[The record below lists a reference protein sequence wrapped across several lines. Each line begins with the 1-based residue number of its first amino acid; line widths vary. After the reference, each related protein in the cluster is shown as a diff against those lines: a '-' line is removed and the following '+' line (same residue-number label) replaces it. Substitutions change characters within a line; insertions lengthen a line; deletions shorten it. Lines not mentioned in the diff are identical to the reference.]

1 MPSSKARSSPS
12 DERRDRLTLAKLASY
27 DDVATDALVDCA
39 HFWTKTRKNRTKYI
53 PVRGVDEK
61 DVGRILL
68 HDVIV
73 AKDAIKAE
81 KKILEM
87 SGMRRFTQKLPN
99 DREKDWFRRHL
110 RKYVQMY
117 LPDSPFEVTTTNRYT
132 IFEHEAAICARKF
145 IPQGQEIKYL
155 AGTLVPMT
163 KEEEQDLDLKRKDFS
178 IVMSSRR
185 KTPSFFLGPARFANH
200 DCNANGR
207 LVTRGSEG
215 MQVVATRD
223 IYIGEEITVSYGE
236 DYFGIDN
243 CECLCLTC
251 ERAVRNGWSPHTD
264 SEPNSKA
271 STPEV
276 MPIEEFLTPKK
287 RKAPA
292 DVDTDTSPSSS
303 PRKRGKF
310 TPRSSKLRSELS
322 LTEEVAISIESANSK
337 IQRKG
342 SSSTQNAQSTGTDS
356 ESLTSLVPDD
366 SQRSSTS
373 TAATSDCDE
382 GTIKADEA
390 TVVSNVKITIGAESA
405 TTSCDAE
412 IKIKVENT
420 ADTTLRG
427 LTTRSHFNLRS
438 VESRSES
445 CLSDAPS
452 SLKLKDNFE
461 VLQQGKKPRK
471 ARSKRVYLSVEPE
484 STLTRVPGD
493 YTKTPKLLAHSY
505 DRWVDCH
512 TCNSWFV
519 QQNSYLTRREC
530 PRCERHS
537 VLYGFRWPKTDR
549 EGPNDDEER
558 VMDHRTVHRFL
569 YPEEE
574 ALISRKGRG
583 VSFGITPTPE
593 LSEAPRTETPD
604 SETADEQRSI
614 RVTRRHTRALRM
626 TIYSDPVINLD
637 YGSFQG
643 KYDETYNLTYFRK
656 IPFAAPPTGEN
667 RFRAPQPP
675 LKITDGVYD
684 TDQDFDMCPQR
695 TVNGSE
701 DCLYLGLFS
710 RPGRTDTDAS
720 ELASR
725 NGRPVL
731 VVFYGGAFIQ
741 GSASFTL
748 PPSSFPILNAT
759 TLNDYIVIYP
769 NYRLNAFGFLPGK
782 AIKESP
788 TSDLNPALLDQEYV
802 LKWVQKHITA
812 FGGDPRNVT
821 VWGQSAGGGSVVAQ
835 VLANGRRGEKKLF
848 SKALAS
854 SPFWPKTYRYDDDEA
869 EAIYEQLVNLTG
881 CADAKDS
888 LKCLKSVDVQ
898 TIRDANLVIAA
909 GNTWT
914 TSSYTWAPVVDDTF
928 LLQTLSGAVT
938 RNKIETDYIFT
949 TYNTH
954 EGENFVPPGLNYADS
969 SEAADGFNSSTASFH
984 DWLTGFLPGLSSRE
998 IKLLENKYYPET
1010 GSTETLDAYNS
1021 TLVRAGLVYRDV
1033 VLACPAYWLSSAA
1046 TKKGYLAEY
1055 TIDPAKHASDTIYWN
1070 RINSVQQTNPLV
1082 YKGYAGAMGSFFQ
1095 TGDPNAH
1102 KLTGKD
1108 VVGVPELKRSGEEFV
1123 IREDGFENV
1132 EVDLLR
1138 EKCGFLRKVGKRVPV

>member
-1 MPSSKARSSPS
+1 
-12 DERRDRLTLAKLASY
+12 
-27 DDVATDALVDCA
+27 
-39 HFWTKTRKNRTKYI
+39 
-53 PVRGVDEK
+53 VDEK
-61 DVGRILL
+61 DVARILL

-73 AKDAIKAE
+73 AKDATKAE

-87 SGMRRFTQKLPN
+87 SGMRRFVQKLPN

-117 LPDSPFEVTTTNRYT
+117 LPDCPFEVTTTNRYT

-276 MPIEEFLTPKK
+276 MPMEGFLTPKK
-287 RKAPA
+287 RKAAA
-292 DVDTDTSPSSS
+292 DVDSDTSPSSS

-310 TPRSSKLRSELS
+310 TPCSSKLRSELS
-322 LTEEVAISIESANSK
+322 LTEEVAISIESGNSTT
-337 IQRKG
+337 QRKG
-342 SSSTQNAQSTGTDS
+342 RSSTENAQSSGTDS

-420 ADTTLRG
+420 ADTTLRE
-427 LTTRSHFNLRS
+427 LTTRSRLNLRKA
-438 VESRSES
+438 ESRSETCPS
-445 CLSDAPS
+445 EASS
-452 SLKLKDNFE
+452 SLKLEDNLE
-461 VLQQGKKPRK
+461 VFPQGKKPRK
-471 ARSKRVYLSVEPE
+471 ARSKRVYVSVEPE
-484 STLTRVPGD
+484 SALTRVPGD

-626 TIYSDPVINLD
+626 T
-637 YGSFQG
+637 
-643 KYDETYNLTYFRK
+643 
-656 IPFAAPPTGEN
+656 
-667 RFRAPQPP
+667 
-675 LKITDGVYD
+675 
-684 TDQDFDMCPQR
+684 M
-695 TVNGSE
+695 
-701 DCLYLGLFS
+701 
-710 RPGRTDTDAS
+710 
-720 ELASR
+720 
-725 NGRPVL
+725 
-731 VVFYGGAFIQ
+731 
-741 GSASFTL
+741 
-748 PPSSFPILNAT
+748 
-759 TLNDYIVIYP
+759 
-769 NYRLNAFGFLPGK
+769 
-782 AIKESP
+782 
-788 TSDLNPALLDQEYV
+788 
-802 LKWVQKHITA
+802 
-812 FGGDPRNVT
+812 
-821 VWGQSAGGGSVVAQ
+821 
-835 VLANGRRGEKKLF
+835 
-848 SKALAS
+848 
-854 SPFWPKTYRYDDDEA
+854 
-869 EAIYEQLVNLTG
+869 
-881 CADAKDS
+881 
-888 LKCLKSVDVQ
+888 
-898 TIRDANLVIAA
+898 
-909 GNTWT
+909 
-914 TSSYTWAPVVDDTF
+914 
-928 LLQTLSGAVT
+928 
-938 RNKIETDYIFT
+938 
-949 TYNTH
+949 
-954 EGENFVPPGLNYADS
+954 
-969 SEAADGFNSSTASFH
+969 
-984 DWLTGFLPGLSSRE
+984 
-998 IKLLENKYYPET
+998 
-1010 GSTETLDAYNS
+1010 
-1021 TLVRAGLVYRDV
+1021 
-1033 VLACPAYWLSSAA
+1033 
-1046 TKKGYLAEY
+1046 
-1055 TIDPAKHASDTIYWN
+1055 
-1070 RINSVQQTNPLV
+1070 
-1082 YKGYAGAMGSFFQ
+1082 
-1095 TGDPNAH
+1095 
-1102 KLTGKD
+1102 
-1108 VVGVPELKRSGEEFV
+1108 
-1123 IREDGFENV
+1123 
-1132 EVDLLR
+1132 
-1138 EKCGFLRKVGKRVPV
+1138 

>member
-1 MPSSKARSSPS
+1 MPPSKARNSPS
-12 DERRDRLTLAKLASY
+12 VERRDRLTLAKLASY

-39 HFWTKTRKNRTKYI
+39 CFWTKTRKNRTKYI
-53 PVRGVDEK
+53 PVRGVED
-61 DVGRILL
+61 DTVARIIL
-68 HDVIV
+68 DDIVV

-81 KKILEM
+81 KKILDLT
-87 SGMRRFTQKLPN
+87 GMRRYLAKLPN
-99 DREKDWFRRHL
+99 DREKDWFRKHL

-117 LPDSPFEVTTTNRYT
+117 LPDCPFEVTTTNRYT
-132 IFEHEAAICARKF
+132 ITEHEAAICARRF

-276 MPIEEFLTPKK
+276 MPMEGFLTPKK
-287 RKAPA
+287 RKSTA
-292 DVDTDTSPSSS
+292 DVDSDTSPSST
-303 PRKRGKF
+303 PHKRGKF

-322 LTEEVAISIESANSK
+322 FTEEVAISIESGNSAT
-337 IQRKG
+337 QRKTR
-342 SSSTQNAQSTGTDS
+342 SKADNAQGSGTDS
-356 ESLTSLVPDD
+356 ESLTSVLPDG

-373 TAATSDCDE
+373 TAATSECDE
-382 GTIKADEA
+382 GTVKAEKA
-390 TVVSNVKITIGAESA
+390 ANSTH
-405 TTSCDAE
+405 
-412 IKIKVENT
+412 
-420 ADTTLRG
+420 TTLRE
-427 LTTRSHFNLRS
+427 LTATSPLNLRDADS
-438 VESRSES
+438 GSES

-452 SLKLKDNFE
+452 SLKLEEKLE
-461 VLQQGKKPRK
+461 VLAQGKKPRK
-471 ARSKRVYLSVEPE
+471 ARSKRVFLSVEPE
-484 STLTRVPGD
+484 SNLTRVPGD
-493 YTKTPKLLAHSY
+493 YTKTPKLLAHAY

-537 VLYGFRWPKTDR
+537 RLYGFRWPKTDK

-593 LSEAPRTETPD
+593 LSEARTETPD
-604 SETADEQRSI
+604 SEPVDEQRS
-614 RVTRRHTRALRM
+614 TRTSIAL
-626 TIYSDPVINLD
+626 TSSVAGAYSDPLVNLS

-643 KYDETYNLTYFRK
+643 KYDEAYNISYFRK

-675 LKITDGVYD
+675 LKISDGIYD

-710 RPGRTDTDAS
+710 RPWNTA
-720 ELASR
+720 AAAP
-725 NGRPVL
+725 RPVL

-748 PPSSFPILNAT
+748 PPSSFPVLNAS
-759 TLNDYIVIYP
+759 TLNDYVVIYP
-769 NYRLNAFGFLPGK
+769 NYRVNAFGFLPGK

-802 LKWVQKHITA
+802 LKWVQKHITQ
-812 FGGDPRNVT
+812 FGGNPQNVT

-835 VLANGRRGEKKLF
+835 VLANGRRGHKKLF

-854 SPFWPKTYRYDDDEA
+854 SPFWPKTYRYGDPEA

-881 CADAKDS
+881 CADARDS

-909 GNTWT
+909 GNTYT
-914 TSSYTWAPVVDDTF
+914 TSSYTWAPVIDDTF
-928 LLQTLSGAVT
+928 LLETLSDAIT
-938 RNKIETDYIFT
+938 HDQIETDYIFT

-954 EGENFVPPGLNYADS
+954 EGENFIPPGFNYPNS
-969 SEAADGFNSSTASFH
+969 SQSADGFNSSTASFNE
-984 DWLTGFLPGLSSRE
+984 WLTGFLPGLSPRG
-998 IKLLENKYYPET
+998 IRLLEEKYYPET
-1010 GSTETLDAYNS
+1010 GSTETLELYN
-1021 TLVRAGLVYRDV
+1021 TTYVRAGLVYRDL
-1033 VLACPAYWLSSAA
+1033 VLACPAYWLSSGAA
-1046 TKKGYLAEY
+1046 NKGYIGEY

-1082 YKGYAGAMGSFFQ
+1082 YEGYAGAMGSFFQ

-1102 KLTGKD
+1102 KLTGDD
-1108 VVGVPELKRSGEEFV
+1108 VLGVPELKRTGKEFV
-1123 IREDGFENV
+1123 IEEDGFENV
-1132 EVDLLR
+1132 KISLLR
-1138 EKCGFLRKVGKRVPV
+1138 EKCDFLRRVGERVPV